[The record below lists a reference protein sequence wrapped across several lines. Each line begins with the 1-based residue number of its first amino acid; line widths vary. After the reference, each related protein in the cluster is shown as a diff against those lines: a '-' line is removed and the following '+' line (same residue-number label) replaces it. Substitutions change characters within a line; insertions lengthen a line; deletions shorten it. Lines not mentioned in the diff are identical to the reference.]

1 MMAYYKA
8 NYPAPPYN
16 PQTPAG
22 YTFAVPSL
30 IIWGT
35 EEEYFAPGVLD
46 GLARYY
52 PASLRLVTV
61 PGAGHWVHQDA
72 ARRVN
77 AEIRSWL
84 ATVPVLRGN
93 PNNRP
98 KRAGCQR
105 LLWSKWASMRECALR

>member
-1 MMAYYKA
+1 VTRNIRDPDWRATIRHYLEESPIEGMMAYYKA
-8 NYPAPPYN
+8 NYPAPPYS

-22 YTFAVPSL
+22 YIFAVPSL

-35 EEEYFAPGVLD
+35 EEEHFAPGVLD

-61 PGAGHWVHQDA
+61 PGSGHWVHRDA
-72 ARRVN
+72 ASRVN

-84 ATVPVLRGN
+84 AMVPVLRGN
-93 PNNRP
+93 
-98 KRAGCQR
+98 
-105 LLWSKWASMRECALR
+105 